1 MRTEFSEMGFRINP
15 TIKAEIAKRLDI
27 LDKMNEQSFW
37 TKEMEAKEVALQN
50 ELNDLLAAADAYD
63 AYFN

>member
-15 TIKAEIAKRLDI
+15 TIQAEITKRLAV
-27 LDKMNEQSFW
+27 LDKMHEQSFW
-37 TKEMEAKEVALQN
+37 TKEMEAIEVAIQN
-50 ELNDLLAAADAYD
+50 ELNDLFEARDAYD

>member
-1 MRTEFSEMGFRINP
+1 MTTEFSEMGFRINP
-15 TIKAEIAKRLDI
+15 TIQAEIAKRLSI

-37 TKEMEAKEVALQN
+37 TKEMEAIEVALQN
-50 ELNDLLAAADAYD
+50 ELNDLFAARNAYD

>member
-1 MRTEFSEMGFRINP
+1 MGFRINP
-15 TIKAEIAKRLDI
+15 TIKAEIAKRLAV
-27 LDKMNEQSFW
+27 LDKMHEQSFW
-37 TKEMEAKEVALQN
+37 TKEMEAIEVALQN

>member
-15 TIKAEIAKRLDI
+15 TIQAEIAKRLSV
-27 LDKMNEQSFW
+27 LDKMHEQSFW
-37 TKEMEAKEVALQN
+37 TKEMEAIEITLQN
-50 ELNDLLAAADAYD
+50 ELNDLFAARDAYD

>member
-15 TIKAEIAKRLDI
+15 TIQAEIAKRLSV
-27 LDKMNEQSFW
+27 LDKMHEQSFW
-37 TKEMEAKEVALQN
+37 TKEMEAIEVALQN
-50 ELNDLLAAADAYD
+50 ELNDLFAARDAYD